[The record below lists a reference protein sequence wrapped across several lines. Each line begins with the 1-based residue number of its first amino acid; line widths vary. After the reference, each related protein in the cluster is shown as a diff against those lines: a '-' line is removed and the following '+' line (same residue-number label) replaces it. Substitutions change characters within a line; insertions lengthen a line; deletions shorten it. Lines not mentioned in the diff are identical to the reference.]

1 MERPDR
7 KEVII
12 SHEQHPIF
20 AVHWTAGIG
29 RPATM
34 FWLEGQVLL
43 AGIGTRAEAWL
54 LDRGAIAVGMLRF
67 GGAGAE
73 GETAGNGEYVVP
85 VAADDLIAEPVER
98 LVRRN

>member
-7 KEVII
+7 REII
-12 SHEQHPIF
+12 IAHEQNPIF

-34 FWLEGQVLL
+34 FWFEGQVLL
-43 AGIGTRAEAWL
+43 AGIGSRAEEWL

-67 GGAGAE
+67 GGSGADGERAGDSA
-73 GETAGNGEYVVP
+73 AVVP
-85 VAADDLIAEPVER
+85 LSPGCIVDDMPARI
-98 LVRRN
+98 VRRN

>member
-7 KEVII
+7 KEVIVED
-12 SHEQHPIF
+12 EQNPIF

-34 FWLEGQVLL
+34 FWFEGRVLI
-43 AGIGTRAEAWL
+43 AGVGTRAEEWL
-54 LDRGAIAVGMLRF
+54 IDRGAIAVGMLRF
-67 GGAGAE
+67 GGPGAE
-73 GETAGNGEYVVP
+73 GEPGDSASVVP
-85 VAADDLIAEPVER
+85 LGPSGIVDDVPAR

>member
-7 KEVII
+7 KEAVA
-12 SHEQHPIF
+12 SDERNPIF
-20 AVHWTAGIG
+20 AFQWTAGIG

-34 FWLEGQVLL
+34 FWYEGRVLL
-43 AGIGTRAEAWL
+43 AGMGTRAEEWL

-73 GETAGNGEYVVP
+73 EERAVHDGDVVAVGAGDLVGDLVVR
-85 VAADDLIAEPVER
+85 VG
-98 LVRRN
+98 RRN

>member
-7 KEVII
+7 KEVVA
-12 SHEQHPIF
+12 SDERNPIF
-20 AVHWTAGIG
+20 AFHWTAGIG

-34 FWLEGQVLL
+34 FWFEGSVLL
-43 AGIGTRAEAWL
+43 AGVGTRAEEWL

-73 GETAGNGEYVVP
+73 AERAVPGGHVVP
-85 VAADDLIAEPVER
+85 VRAGDMVEDVPAR
-98 LVRRN
+98 VGRRN

>member
-7 KEVII
+7 KEFIV
-12 SHEQHPIF
+12 SDEQNPIF
-20 AVHWTAGIG
+20 AVHWTAGLG

-54 LDRGAIAVGMLRF
+54 LDRGAIEVGMLRF
-67 GGAGAE
+67 GGTGAE
-73 GETAGNGEYVVP
+73 GECAVPGGEVVP
-85 VAADDLIAEPVER
+85 VLAGDMVDDVSVR
-98 LVRRN
+98 LGRRN